1 MGTQFIKTDCEGLRM
16 NNNLNLFFET
26 AHEIITAL
34 FESGISS
41 ISGDTAKQI
50 SSWANL
56 AADLGFNEEANAVLS
71 LLNDLPHTEKVPI
84 LLTLNTRIHILK
96 EYHLVNTNLNL
107 KG

>member
-1 MGTQFIKTDCEGLRM
+1 M

-26 AHEIITAL
+26 ANEIISAL

-41 ISGDTAKQI
+41 ISDDTVEQI
-50 SSWANL
+50 RSWANL
-56 AADLGFNEEANAVLS
+56 ATDLGFNEEANAVLS
-71 LLNDLPHTEKVPI
+71 LMNDFPHSEKVPI

-96 EYHLVNTNLNL
+96 EYHLVNTNLSL